1 MYNFNFLENFAQF
14 RCLELNVCD
23 KFFSWRK
30 YRYFGIT
37 GTISAGNT
45 GTNFRRYRAT
55 LIQITL
61 KRRRIVGGRDIT
73 IHLSIISKLKY
84 KICNILI

>member
-55 LIQITL
+55 PFPVTTCLRQ
-61 KRRRIVGGRDIT
+61 VG
-73 IHLSIISKLKY
+73 HF
-84 KICNILI
+84 